1 MNIKKITA
9 TALSLAMMIT
19 ALTSCGNDKKEN
31 SSSEISESSKESINL
46 NQESTTEDILIP
58 MEEKIMKIAV
68 MKGPTGMGMVSLMN
82 KAESYMSEGNYE
94 ITLESTPDA
103 IVGPLSKGE
112 IDAAAIPAN
121 LASVLY
127 KKTEGKISAAAINT
141 LGVLYVVESGD
152 TIKAVEDLKGKT
164 IYSTGKGT
172 TPEFAFRHILKLN
185 GIDPDNDLTIEYKS
199 EASEVAALMSQNK
212 DAIAVLPQP
221 FVTVAQTKNPDLRM
235 ALNLSEEWEKADKN
249 SSQVTGVL
257 VVRKDFVNEN
267 KEVFETFMR
276 EYEESVKFINENVD
290 EGAKLVAKYEIAPEP
305 IAKKAIPLCNI
316 VFIDGEE
323 MKTKLSGYLN
333 ALYEQDP
340 KAVGG
345 ELPNEEFYLK

>member
-9 TALSLAMMIT
+9 AALSLAMTLT
-19 ALTSCGNDKKEN
+19 ALTGCGGDKNES
-31 SSSEISESSKESINL
+31 SSSEISSEVSESSKESSS
-46 NQESTTEDILIP
+46 ETP
-58 MEEKIMKIAV
+58 AEEKIMKIAV

-82 KAESYMSEGNYE
+82 KSEEGTSEGKYE
-94 ITLESTPDA
+94 ISLESTPDA

-127 KKTEGKISAAAINT
+127 KKTEGKISVAAINT
-141 LGVLYVVESGD
+141 LGVLYVVESGE
-152 TIKAVEDLKGKT
+152 TIKTVEDLKGKT
-164 IYSTGKGT
+164 VYSTGKGT

-212 DAIAVLPQP
+212 EAIAVLPQP
-221 FVTVAQTKNPDLRM
+221 FVTVAQTKNPDLKIS
-235 ALNLSEEWEKADKN
+235 LNLSEEWEKADEN

-257 VVRKDFVNEN
+257 VVRKEFAENN
-267 KEVFETFMR
+267 KEAFERFMK
-276 EYEESVKFINENVD
+276 EYEESVKFVNENT
-290 EGAKLVAKYEIAPEP
+290 EEAAKLVAKYEIAPEP
-305 IAKKAIPLCNI
+305 VAKKAIPLCNI
-316 VFIDGEE
+316 VFIDGEDME
-323 MKTKLSGYLN
+323 GKLSGYLN

-340 KAVGG
+340 KSVGG